1 MPGRDRQG
9 LPIRLVSGI
18 DTKDDALVQTE
29 MLAVENGTFQAPGSL
44 HKRYGMTRLA
54 LPSSLVRKIAVYNNE
69 LLAIADDGI
78 FSRLTDPADGW
89 SGSKGFPAL
98 SRTTETTVSS
108 DFQNNTTN
116 GGSDN
121 RGMVLGDI
129 AVAGGMCFCA
139 WIEYNTGQNQC
150 YVTIFD
156 IATGA
161 QYISHALAGSVGQG
175 KQVRWTRNL
184 TNVLLYVGG
193 NTTSLA
199 VFVFSSLTA
208 PTALPAPTVVTFT
221 DSPVGPFDLAVSST
235 LTTVAVMAEGAAYK
249 DIRVTNGTP
258 TQGGGTSIATATNT
272 VRQVAI
278 YTDPT
283 NSNRYW
289 VVWSESDGAATTV
302 IKLTACSIGG
312 GSLATTVTVA
322 TFTNSTQPVN
332 VGVVWSAANSGPVVF
347 WEDDLVAGEAK
358 RLQHRQYSFSG
369 TTLTALAAAQLTM
382 LWGEMLSRPF
392 LVGGVPYIWAANMS
406 LPVNGIPFYASAFL
420 LRIDTTDLSATP
432 KARVVAKSLHRTAPS
447 RLNNQ
452 SVYTATPS
460 QIALDGT
467 DVLILAPKLIGTSG
481 VFAQNAAYA
490 PTVVRTSLSQTV
502 DVAQLT
508 KSLTL
513 GASLLQSYDGAQLVE
528 LNHLAPPEQVAA
540 ASTGTGGS
548 LVNGAYLYVAV
559 YEWVDANGEIHQS
572 LPSAQGTITLA
583 GGTSTQ
589 QIQLSCRA
597 PLLTAKAGIVVR
609 FYVSLANQ
617 QTLFASAVGDASLA
631 GVFGS
636 ATTGLISMNVSSI
649 GTAPLYSQ
657 AALSNDAP
665 QPTNFLVRASD
676 RLWGHAG
683 QGVLEMSKTR
693 IVTHAGEFSPLLSQ
707 QLTSFLTPNALAEL
721 SGNRLAVFADE
732 AIAAFDGSG
741 PDNTGSGIF
750 NDDELINR
758 SIGCKSQ
765 AELVRATEGIFFR
778 SKKGYYL
785 LTDGLDVQYVGAK
798 VEAYNALASAGLAV
812 DPVSNRIKAALQGAG
827 NPLLVLD
834 TFSQTWSTEI
844 STAGI
849 DCRSIVFWRDRMELL
864 DAAGFLWEQTPGL
877 FTDNSAAVIMRGR
890 TGWIA
895 PAGFQGFS
903 RVRHIF
909 LQGAKKSDHNLIVN
923 LRFDFKETIVETHTI
938 NAGPAVAANDDYQ
951 WRVDVSN
958 QKCKSLSIEF
968 FDDYTGLTPGE
979 GYSLNEI
986 VLDASV
992 EGSFNPRAATR
1003 IATRSA

>member
-98 SRTTETTVSS
+98 SRTAETTVSS

-121 RGMVLGDI
+121 RGMVFGDI

-139 WIEYNTGQNQC
+139 WLEYNTGQNQC

-161 QYISHALAGSVGQG
+161 QYISHALATGVGQA
-175 KQVRWTRNL
+175 KQARWFVFGTSVTL
-184 TNVLLYVGG
+184 IVAG
-193 NTTSLA
+193 NTTTLA
-199 VFVFSSLTA
+199 FYAFNSTSA
-208 PTALPAPTVVTFT
+208 PTSMPAPSTITFT
-221 DSPVGPFDLAVSST
+221 DSPIGPFDFVSSPG
-235 LTTVAVMAEGAAYK
+235 AIHSVMAQGSGYK
-249 DIRVTNGTP
+249 DIRFAASSP

-272 VRQVAI
+272 VRQLALHFGS
-278 YTDPT
+278 DG
-283 NSNRYW
+283 NYW
-289 VVWSESDGAATTV
+289 VAWSESDGASTSV
-302 IKLTACSIGG
+302 IKCMAVTAAG
-312 GSLATTVTVA
+312 ATAATAVTVG
-322 TFTNSTQPVN
+322 TLTNSTQPVN
-332 VGVVWSAANSGPVVF
+332 VGVVYSAVIGGPVVF
-347 WEDDLVAGEAK
+347 WEDDLVASEAK
-358 RLQHRQYSFSG
+358 RLRHRQYSLSG
-369 TTLTALAAAQLTM
+369 TTLTALAAEQLTM

-392 LVGGVPYIWAANMS
+392 LMGGIPYIWTANMS
-406 LPVNGIPFYASAFL
+406 LAVNGIPFYASAFL
-420 LRIDTTDLSATP
+420 LRIDTADRSALP
-432 KARVVAKSLHRTAPS
+432 KARVVAKALHRTAPS

-467 DVLILAPKLIGTSG
+467 DILMLAPKLIGTSG
-481 VFAQNAAYA
+481 TFAQNAAYA

-992 EGSFNPRAATR
+992 EGSFNARAANR